1 VTLDDSTSFTIDDDA
16 VVWSVPTAERAERLA
31 SQPLVVVMHG
41 RGSHE
46 NDLAG
51 LFPLL
56 PEEFVY
62 ASLRATLSGQPYGLG
77 GWTWF
82 TPGEPAAPPV
92 SSVEGSVSA
101 VLRWLDRVE
110 AQFGRAPVVAA
121 MGFSQGGVMSIELLR
136 SAPQRFTAAANLS
149 GFVARDA
156 AEGDERL
163 AETRPPLFWGRD
175 VEDPIIVAS
184 GIERTAAFVPGH
196 FTVTAREYP
205 GIAHSISS
213 EEAGDVAA
221 FLRAA
226 LAPSSSSSSPS
237 SSPRPS
243 GS

>member
-1 VTLDDSTSFTIDDDA
+1 MTLDDSTPFTIDDDA
-16 VVWSVPTAERAERLA
+16 VVWSAPADELGRRLA
-31 SQPLVVVMHG
+31 SEPLVVVMHG

-56 PEEFVY
+56 PAEFVY
-62 ASLRATLSGQPYGLG
+62 ASLRAPLSGQPYGLG

-92 SSVEGSVSA
+92 SSVAGSVSA
-101 VLRWLDRVE
+101 VLAWLDRVE
-110 AQFGRAPVVAA
+110 SRFGRAPAVAA
-121 MGFSQGGVMSIELLR
+121 MGFSQGGVMSMELLR
-136 SAPQRFTAAANLS
+136 STPERFVAAVNLS
-149 GFVARDA
+149 GFVARDSA
-156 AEGDERL
+156 VGDDRL
-163 AETRPPLFWGRD
+163 SQARPPLFWGRD
-175 VEDPIIVAS
+175 VEDPIIAAS
-184 GIERTAAFVPGH
+184 GIERTAAFVPDH

-221 FLRAA
+221 FLRST
-226 LAPSSSSSSPS
+226 LGPHLG

-243 GS
+243 GPSGS